1 MENKKENFVR
11 IAENRTNKIVEMI
24 SKLSNLANTSFYEYT
39 DEQIESIFNAIQSEL
54 DKQKKFFTN
63 NSKKE
68 KKFKLWWAI
77 MIYILMH

>member
-1 MENKKENFVR
+1 MGCCNMENKKENFVR

-39 DEQIESIFNAIQSEL
+39 DEQIENIFNAIQSEL
-54 DKQKKFFTN
+54 DKQKKFFAN

-68 KKFKLWWAI
+68 KKFRL
-77 MIYILMH
+77 

>member
-68 KKFKLWWAI
+68 KKFKL
-77 MIYILMH
+77 